1 MTRPESTTTLETLA
15 GAGGRTEAG
24 MADRASTEGTGEQ
37 DGRVAGETS
46 HLSMEQVHDLF
57 YEFLNA
63 VAHPRRRDRDG
74 SRDLTA
80 RLRAHLGSAPAD
92 RPVVKAA
99 YPPYDLPNVHLALER
114 WFAAD
119 GRGYELIGMR
129 GAQHHGE
136 LTLGD
141 ILESADRYDRFVI
154 GAVDYAHL
162 PIAPDTELP
171 CVSCGFYLGT
181 DGDERFAILLRGPA
195 DEYGRNKA
203 ELEVLAENKEFA
215 DRLLAELDTLVREH
229 NVFRG
234 QVLSFEGS
242 EFGHGLG
249 PFRFH
254 RRPGLGREEIVL
266 PEGLLERVERQV
278 VGVARRRE
286 QLRAAG
292 QHLRRGLLLY
302 GPPGTG
308 KTHTI
313 RYLLSHLP
321 QFTVVVL
328 AGTSIDAI
336 GPACA
341 LARMLQPALV
351 VLEDCDLIAEARDYG
366 GGEQPLLFQ
375 VLNEMDGLGDDADV
389 AFLLTTNRADLLEPA
404 LVQRP
409 GRVDLAVEIP
419 LPDAEG
425 RARLLDLYGA
435 GLDLGK
441 DIADEVVAR
450 TEGTTASFTKE
461 LVRRSVLIAA
471 ERESARTEPEDV
483 RAALDELLSDQDRLT
498 RRLLGVRG
506 GTDVEDEDWM
516 PGEEQEEHAG
526 EYFYGGV
533 HPAPGPG
540 PYPGT
545 PPGPG
550 PFPGMPPGFYDP
562 PPPGMPRR

>member
-1 MTRPESTTTLETLA
+1 MRA
-15 GAGGRTEAG
+15 VHRDQEAG
-24 MADRASTEGTGEQ
+24 MAEEAGSQRQARVQAPRSLDHVSELFEEFLSAVARTARNEQ
-37 DGRVAGETS
+37 EDGRN
-46 HLSMEQVHDLF
+46 LS
-57 YEFLNA
+57 
-63 VAHPRRRDRDG
+63 
-74 SRDLTA
+74 T
-80 RLRAHLGSAPAD
+80 RLMAHLGSTPAD

-99 YPPYDLPNVHLALER
+99 YPPYELPNVHLALER
-114 WFAAD
+114 WFDAGPD
-119 GRGYELIGMR
+119 RSYELIGLR
-129 GAQHHGE
+129 GGRHRGD

-141 ILESADRYDRFVI
+141 ILDASDRFDRFVI

-162 PIAPDTELP
+162 PVAPDTELA
-171 CVSCGFYLGT
+171 CVSCGFYLGRE
-181 DGDERFAILLRGPA
+181 GDERFAVLLRGPQ
-195 DEYGRNKA
+195 DEYGRSKV
-203 ELEVLAENKEFA
+203 EVEVLARDKEFA
-215 DRLLAELDTLVREH
+215 DRLLAEFDTLVREE

-254 RRPGLGREEIVL
+254 RRPDLTRTDIVL
-266 PEGLLERVERQV
+266 PTGLLERLERQV
-278 VGVARRRE
+278 MGVARRRE

-321 QFTVVVL
+321 QFTVVIL
-328 AGTSIDAI
+328 AGTSISAI

-366 GGEQPLLFQ
+366 GGDQPLLFQ

-404 LVQRP
+404 LAQRP
-409 GRVDLAVEIP
+409 GRIDLAVEIP
-419 LPDAEG
+419 LPDGEG

-435 GLDLGK
+435 GLGLGK
-441 DIADEVVAR
+441 DVLDEVVAR
-450 TEGTTASFTKE
+450 TEGTTASFAKE

-471 ERESARTEPEDV
+471 ERESPRTEPDDV
-483 RAALDELLSDQDRLT
+483 RAALDELLSDQDYLT

-506 GTDVEDEDWM
+506 EDE
-516 PGEEQEEHAG
+516 GEPVPVPQ
-526 EYFYGGV
+526 
-533 HPAPGPG
+533 
-540 PYPGT
+540 
-545 PPGPG
+545 
-550 PFPGMPPGFYDP
+550 D
-562 PPPGMPRR
+562 

>member
-1 MTRPESTTTLETLA
+1 MGQPDEVEILSTDEYKRRYGAEREPSPLSLE
-15 GAGGRTEAG
+15 
-24 MADRASTEGTGEQ
+24 
-37 DGRVAGETS
+37 RVNE
-46 HLSMEQVHDLF
+46 LF
-57 YEFLNA
+57 HEFLMA
-63 VAHPRRRDRDG
+63 VARPKRSDADG
-74 SRDLTA
+74 SRDLA
-80 RLRAHLGSAPAD
+80 KRLREHLGSAPTD
-92 RPVVKAA
+92 RPVVKSA
-99 YPPYDLPNVHLALER
+99 YAPFDLPNVHLALER

-119 GRGYELIGMR
+119 GRSYELVGMR
-129 GAQHHGE
+129 GAQHHGD

-141 ILESADRYDRFVI
+141 IIEAADRYDRFVI

-162 PIAPDTELP
+162 PVSPDRELA
-171 CVSCGFYLGT
+171 CVSCGFYLGAE
-181 DGDERFAILLRGPA
+181 GDERFAVLLRGPQDA
-195 DEYGRNKA
+195 YGRNKV
-203 ELEVLAENKEFA
+203 ELEVLARDKEFA
-215 DRLLAELDTLVREH
+215 DRLLAGIDALVREH

-242 EFGHGLG
+242 QFGHGLG

-254 RRPGLGREEIVL
+254 RRPGLTRDDIVL
-266 PEGLLERVERQV
+266 PAGLLERVERQV

-328 AGTSIDAI
+328 SGESIDAI

-366 GGEQPLLFQ
+366 NGEQPLLFQ

-404 LVQRP
+404 LIQRP

-425 RARLLDLYGA
+425 RAALLALYGA
-435 GLDLGK
+435 GLGLGQ
-441 DIADEVVAR
+441 DVADEVVAR

-471 ERESARTEPEDV
+471 ERESPRTEPSDIRE
-483 RAALDELLSDQDRLT
+483 ALDELMSDRDRLT
-498 RRLLGVRG
+498 RRLLGVRNAS
-506 GTDVEDEDWM
+506 EDEEDEEEGDEDYDGRGHGGPPSGEWLLGPR
-516 PGEEQEEHAG
+516 PGR
-526 EYFYGGV
+526 
-533 HPAPGPG
+533 AP
-540 PYPGT
+540 
-545 PPGPG
+545 
-550 PFPGMPPGFYDP
+550 
-562 PPPGMPRR
+562 R

>member
-1 MTRPESTTTLETLA
+1 MGEPDGVEIVSSDEYERRY
-15 GAGGRTEAG
+15 GAGREP
-24 MADRASTEGTGEQ
+24 SPLSLE
-37 DGRVAGETS
+37 RVNE
-46 HLSMEQVHDLF
+46 LF
-57 YEFLNA
+57 HEFLTA
-63 VAHPRRRDRDG
+63 VARPRRSDADG
-74 SRDLTA
+74 SRDLA
-80 RLRAHLGSAPAD
+80 KRLREHLGSAPTD

-99 YPPYDLPNVHLALER
+99 YAPFDLPNVHLALER

-119 GRGYELIGMR
+119 GRSYELVGMR

-141 ILESADRYDRFVI
+141 IIEAADRYDRFVI
-154 GAVDYAHL
+154 GAVDYAHM
-162 PIAPDTELP
+162 PVSPDEELA
-171 CVSCGFYLGT
+171 CVSCGFYLGAE
-181 DGDERFAILLRGPA
+181 GEERFAVLLRGPQ
-195 DEYGRNKA
+195 DEYGRNKV
-203 ELEVLAENKEFA
+203 EIEVLAGQKEFA
-215 DRLLAELDTLVREH
+215 DRLLAELDALVREH

-234 QVLSFEGS
+234 QVLSFEGA

-254 RRPGLGREEIVL
+254 RRPGLTREDIVL
-266 PEGLLERVERQV
+266 PAGLLERVERQV

-321 QFTVVVL
+321 QFTVVIL
-328 AGTSIDAI
+328 SGESIDAI

-351 VLEDCDLIAEARDYG
+351 VLEDCDLIAEARDHG

-425 RARLLDLYGA
+425 RAALLALYGGGL
-435 GLDLGK
+435 GLDE
-441 DIADEVVAR
+441 DITEEVVTR

-461 LVRRSVLIAA
+461 LVRRAVLIGA
-471 ERESARTEPEDV
+471 EREAPRTEPADV
-483 RAALDELLSDQDRLT
+483 REALDELLSDRDRLT
-498 RRLLGVRG
+498 RRLLGVRDG
-506 GTDVEDEDWM
+506 SEDEEWFSQD
-516 PGEEQEEHAG
+516 GEDDDADMHGGPPSG
-526 EYFYGGV
+526 EWFLG
-533 HPAPGPG
+533 PRPGPS
-540 PYPGT
+540 PRP
-545 PPGPG
+545 
-550 PFPGMPPGFYDP
+550 
-562 PPPGMPRR
+562 PRR

>member
-1 MTRPESTTTLETLA
+1 MGEPG
-15 GAGGRTEAG
+15 GAEILSNDEYKARYGEGREPSPLSL
-24 MADRASTEGTGEQ
+24 DRVNE
-37 DGRVAGETS
+37 
-46 HLSMEQVHDLF
+46 LF
-57 YEFLNA
+57 YEFLTA
-63 VAHPRRRDRDG
+63 VARPKRTDADG
-74 SRDLTA
+74 SRDLA
-80 RLRAHLGSAPAD
+80 KRLRDHLGSAPTD

-99 YPPYDLPNVHLALER
+99 YASFDLPNVHLALER
-114 WFAAD
+114 WFAAA
-119 GRGYELIGMR
+119 GRTHELIGMR

-141 ILESADRYDRFVI
+141 IIEAADRYDRFVI

-162 PIAPDTELP
+162 PVSPDEELA
-171 CVSCGFYLGT
+171 CVSCGFYLGAE
-181 DGDERFAILLRGPA
+181 GDERFAVLLRGPQ
-195 DEYGRNKA
+195 DEYGRNKV
-203 ELEVLAENKEFA
+203 ELEVLASEKEFG
-215 DRLLAELDTLVREH
+215 DRFLAEIDSLLREH

-254 RRPGLGREEIVL
+254 RRPDLTRTDIVL
-266 PEGLLERVERQV
+266 PAGLLERVERQV

-328 AGTSIDAI
+328 SGESIGAI

-351 VLEDCDLIAEARDYG
+351 VLEDCDLIAESRDYG

-389 AFLLTTNRADLLEPA
+389 TFLLTTNRADLLEPA

-419 LPDAEG
+419 LPDAAG
-425 RARLLDLYGA
+425 RRALLALYGG

-441 DIADEVVAR
+441 EIAEEVVVR

-471 ERESARTEPEDV
+471 ERESARTEPRDV
-483 RAALDELLSDQDRLT
+483 REALDELLSDGDRLT

-506 GTDVEDEDWM
+506 AEDIEDEDWM
-516 PGEEQEEHAG
+516 
-526 EYFYGGV
+526 GGDEGDDGGDDEGGRV
-533 HPAPGPG
+533 RVVRDLRPGPG
-540 PYPGT
+540 LHPRY
-545 PPGPG
+545 
-550 PFPGMPPGFYDP
+550 PGMPPGRYDP
-562 PPPGMPRR
+562 PLR

>member
-1 MTRPESTTTLETLA
+1 MGESGGLEIMSSEEYERRH
-15 GAGGRTEAG
+15 GAEREP
-24 MADRASTEGTGEQ
+24 SSLPLEQ
-37 DGRVAGETS
+37 INE
-46 HLSMEQVHDLF
+46 LF
-57 YEFLNA
+57 YEFLTA
-63 VAHPRRRDRDG
+63 VARPRRREDEAARNL
-74 SRDLTA
+74 SK
-80 RLRAHLGSAPAD
+80 RLRDHLGTAPAD

-119 GRGYELIGMR
+119 KRSYELVGMR

-141 ILESADRYDRFVI
+141 ILEAADRYDRFTI

-162 PIAPDTELP
+162 PISPDEELA
-171 CVSCGFYLGT
+171 CVSCGFYLGA
-181 DGDERFAILLRGPA
+181 DGENRFAVLLRGPA
-195 DEYGRNKA
+195 DEYGRNKV
-203 ELEVLAENKEFA
+203 EIEVLAQDKEFA
-215 DRLLAELDTLVREH
+215 DRLLAEIDRLVREH
-229 NVFRG
+229 NIFQG

-242 EFGHGLG
+242 QFGHGLG

-254 RRPGLGREEIVL
+254 RRPALTRDDIVL

-351 VLEDCDLIAEARDYG
+351 VLEDCDLIAEARDHG

-404 LVQRP
+404 LIQRP

-419 LPDAEG
+419 LPDAQG

-435 GLDLGK
+435 GLDFGK
-441 DIADEVVAR
+441 EVADEVVSR

-471 ERESARTEPEDV
+471 ERESPRTEPSDL
-483 RAALDELLSDQDRLT
+483 RTALDELLSDRDQLT

-506 GTDVEDEDWM
+506 PEDGDEDAD
-516 PGEEQEEHAG
+516 G
-526 EYFYGGV
+526 Y
-533 HPAPGPG
+533 
-540 PYPGT
+540 
-545 PPGPG
+545 
-550 PFPGMPPGFYDP
+550 
-562 PPPGMPRR
+562 

>member
-1 MTRPESTTTLETLA
+1 MGESHEVEIVSSDEYKA
-15 GAGGRTEAG
+15 RYGAEREA
-24 MADRASTEGTGEQ
+24 SP
-37 DGRVAGETS
+37 
-46 HLSMEQVHDLF
+46 LSLDQVNELF
-57 YEFLNA
+57 TEFLMA
-63 VAHPRRRDRDG
+63 VARPRGKGRDGDRDL
-74 SRDLTA
+74 SK
-80 RLRAHLGSAPAD
+80 RLRDHLGSPPTD

-99 YPPYDLPNVHLALER
+99 YAPYDLPNVHLALER
-114 WFAAD
+114 WFSAN
-119 GRGYELIGMR
+119 GCSYELVGMR
-129 GAQHHGE
+129 GGQHHGD

-141 ILESADRYDRFVI
+141 ILDSADRYDRFVL

-162 PIAPDTELP
+162 PVSPDEELA
-171 CVSCGFYLGT
+171 CVSCGFYLGQE
-181 DGDERFAILLRGPA
+181 DDAWFAVLLRGPR
-195 DEYGRNKA
+195 DEYGRNKV
-203 ELEVLAENKEFA
+203 EIEVLAQETEFA
-215 DRLLAELDTLVREH
+215 NRLLEEIDALIRAH

-254 RRPGLGREEIVL
+254 RRPGLTRDDIVL
-266 PEGLLERVERQV
+266 PDGLLERVERQV

-321 QFTVVVL
+321 EFTIVIL
-328 AGTSIDAI
+328 SGTSIEAI

-419 LPDAEG
+419 LPDAES
-425 RARLLDLYGA
+425 RARLLGLYGS
-435 GLDLGK
+435 GLGLGQE
-441 DIADEVVAR
+441 IADEVVAR

-461 LVRRSVLIAA
+461 LVRRSVLISA
-471 ERESARTEPEDV
+471 EREAESTQPEDV
-483 RAALDELLSDQDRLT
+483 RTALDELLSDRDHLT
-498 RRLLGVRG
+498 RRLLGVG
-506 GTDVEDEDWM
+506 GVGEADGAEMEDIGDMEDE
-516 PGEEQEEHAG
+516 A
-526 EYFYGGV
+526 
-533 HPAPGPG
+533 
-540 PYPGT
+540 
-545 PPGPG
+545 
-550 PFPGMPPGFYDP
+550 DP
-562 PPPGMPRR
+562 VP

>member
-1 MTRPESTTTLETLA
+1 MGEPDGVEIVSSQEYRARYGPE
-15 GAGGRTEAG
+15 REA
-24 MADRASTEGTGEQ
+24 SP
-37 DGRVAGETS
+37 
-46 HLSMEQVHDLF
+46 LSLEQVNELF
-57 YEFLNA
+57 YEFLTA
-63 VAHPRRRDRDG
+63 VARPKRTDADGRRDLAR
-74 SRDLTA
+74 
-80 RLRAHLGSAPAD
+80 RLRDHLGSAPTD

-99 YPPYDLPNVHLALER
+99 YASFDLPNVHLALER

-119 GRGYELIGMR
+119 GRSHELIGMR
-129 GAQHHGE
+129 GAQHHGD

-141 ILESADRYDRFVI
+141 IIDAADRYDRFVV

-162 PIAPDTELP
+162 PISPDEELA
-171 CVSCGFYLGT
+171 CVSCGFYLGAE
-181 DGDERFAILLRGPA
+181 GDERFAVLLRGPQ
-195 DEYGRNKA
+195 DEYGRNKV
-203 ELEVLAENKEFA
+203 EVEVLAGAKEFA
-215 DRLLAELDTLVREH
+215 DRLLADIDALVREH

-254 RRPGLGREEIVL
+254 RRPGLTSDDVVL
-266 PEGLLERVERQV
+266 PAGLLERVERQV

-321 QFTVVVL
+321 QFTAVIL
-328 AGTSIDAI
+328 SGESIRAI

-351 VLEDCDLIAEARDYG
+351 VLEDCDLIAESRDYG

-425 RARLLDLYGA
+425 RAALLALYGA
-435 GLDLGK
+435 GLGLGK

-471 ERESARTEPEDV
+471 ERESPGTEPEHV
-483 RAALDELLSDQDRLT
+483 REALDELLSDRDRLT
-498 RRLLGVRG
+498 RRLLGVRDG
-506 GTDVEDEDWM
+506 NEDDEWPAREDKEDEEGD
-516 PGEEQEEHAG
+516 EE
-526 EYFYGGV
+526 
-533 HPAPGPG
+533 
-540 PYPGT
+540 
-545 PPGPG
+545 
-550 PFPGMPPGFYDP
+550 
-562 PPPGMPRR
+562 R

>member
-1 MTRPESTTTLETLA
+1 MGEPGDVEILSSKEYEARYGEHREPSPLSIDRINELFSEFLMAVARPE
-15 GAGGRTEAG
+15 R
-24 MADRASTEGTGEQ
+24 AD
-37 DGRVAGETS
+37 
-46 HLSMEQVHDLF
+46 
-57 YEFLNA
+57 
-63 VAHPRRRDRDG
+63 PDG
-74 SRDLTA
+74 SRDLA
-80 RLRAHLGSAPAD
+80 KRLRDHLGAAPTD

-99 YPPYDLPNVHLALER
+99 YASFELPNVHLALER
-114 WFAAD
+114 WFATD
-119 GRGYELIGMR
+119 GRTHELIGMR

-141 ILESADRYDRFVI
+141 IIDAADRYDRFVV
-154 GAVDYAHL
+154 GAVDYAQL
-162 PIAPDTELP
+162 PVSPDAELA

-181 DGDERFAILLRGPA
+181 DGEERFAVLLRGPQ
-195 DEYGRNKA
+195 DEYGRNKV
-203 ELEVLAENKEFA
+203 EVEVLAADKEFA
-215 DRLLAELDTLVREH
+215 DRLLAEVDVLVRAH

-254 RRPGLGREEIVL
+254 RRPGLTRDDIVL
-266 PEGLLERVERQV
+266 PAGLLERVERQV

-286 QLRAAG
+286 QLLAAG

-321 QFTVVVL
+321 QFTVVIL
-328 AGTSIDAI
+328 SGESISAI
-336 GPACA
+336 GPACS

-425 RARLLDLYGA
+425 RAALLALYGG
-435 GLDLGK
+435 GLGLGGE
-441 DIADEVVAR
+441 ITDEVVAR

-471 ERESARTEPEDV
+471 ERESARTEAGDV
-483 RAALDELLSDQDRLT
+483 REALDELLSDRDRLT

-506 GTDVEDEDWM
+506 ARDIEDEEWTED
-516 PGEEQEEHAG
+516 
-526 EYFYGGV
+526 
-533 HPAPGPG
+533 
-540 PYPGT
+540 
-545 PPGPG
+545 
-550 PFPGMPPGFYDP
+550 
-562 PPPGMPRR
+562 

>member
-1 MTRPESTTTLETLA
+1 MAEPGKVTVEILGTDEYEAKYGESREPSALSI
-15 GAGGRTEAG
+15 
-24 MADRASTEGTGEQ
+24 DRINE
-37 DGRVAGETS
+37 
-46 HLSMEQVHDLF
+46 LF
-57 YEFLNA
+57 HEFLLA
-63 VAHPRRRDRDG
+63 VARPKRADSDG
-74 SRDLTA
+74 SRDLA
-80 RLRAHLGSAPAD
+80 KRLRDHLGSAPTD
-92 RPVVKAA
+92 RPVVKTA
-99 YPPYDLPNVHLALER
+99 YAPFDLPNVHLALER

-119 GRGYELIGMR
+119 GRTHELIGMR
-129 GAQHHGE
+129 GGRHHGE

-141 ILESADRYDRFVI
+141 IIDAADRYDRFVV
-154 GAVDYAHL
+154 GAVDYAQL
-162 PIAPDTELP
+162 PISPDAELA

-181 DGDERFAILLRGPA
+181 DGEERFAVLLRGPQ
-195 DEYGRNKA
+195 DEYGRNKV
-203 ELEVLAENKEFA
+203 EVEVLASEKEFA
-215 DRLLAELDTLVREH
+215 DRLLAEVDALIREH

-242 EFGHGLG
+242 QFGHGLG

-254 RRPGLGREEIVL
+254 RRPGLTRDEIIM
-266 PEGLLERVERQV
+266 PSGLLERVERQV

-286 QLRAAG
+286 RLREAG

-308 KTHTI
+308 KTHTL

-321 QFTVVVL
+321 QFTVVIL
-328 AGTSIDAI
+328 SGESINAI

-351 VLEDCDLIAEARDYG
+351 VLEDCDLVAEARDYG

-404 LVQRP
+404 LAQRP

-425 RARLLDLYGA
+425 RASLLDLYA
-435 GLDLGK
+435 GGLGLGQ

-471 ERESARTEPEDV
+471 ERESARTEARDV
-483 RAALDELLSDQDRLT
+483 REALDELLSDRDRLT
-498 RRLLGVRG
+498 RRLLGVP
-506 GTDVEDEDWM
+506 GTRDIEDEEWTED
-516 PGEEQEEHAG
+516 
-526 EYFYGGV
+526 
-533 HPAPGPG
+533 
-540 PYPGT
+540 
-545 PPGPG
+545 
-550 PFPGMPPGFYDP
+550 
-562 PPPGMPRR
+562 

>member
-1 MTRPESTTTLETLA
+1 MGEP
-15 GAGGRTEAG
+15 GGVEIVSSAEYEARYG
-24 MADRASTEGTGEQ
+24 KDREPSP
-37 DGRVAGETS
+37 
-46 HLSMEQVHDLF
+46 LSLDRISELF
-57 YEFLNA
+57 YEFLAA
-63 VAHPRRRDRDG
+63 VARPKRTDADG
-74 SRDLTA
+74 SRDLA
-80 RLRAHLGSAPAD
+80 KRLRDHLGSAPTD

-99 YPPYDLPNVHLALER
+99 YASYDLPNVHLALER

-119 GRGYELIGMR
+119 GRTHELIGMR
-129 GAQHHGE
+129 GSQHHGE

-141 ILESADRYDRFVI
+141 ILEVADRHQRFVV

-162 PIAPDTELP
+162 PVSPDEELA

-181 DGDERFAILLRGPA
+181 EGDERFAVLLRGPQ
-195 DEYGRNKA
+195 DEYGRNKV
-203 ELEVLAENKEFA
+203 ELEVLAGEKEFG
-215 DRLLAELDTLVREH
+215 DRFLAEIDALLREH

-254 RRPGLGREEIVL
+254 RRPDLTRDDIVL
-266 PEGLLERVERQV
+266 PAGLLDRVERQV

-321 QFTVVVL
+321 QFTVVIL
-328 AGTSIDAI
+328 SGESIGAI

-389 AFLLTTNRADLLEPA
+389 TFLLTTNRADLLEPA

-419 LPDAEG
+419 LPDAAG
-425 RARLLDLYGA
+425 RAALLGLYGS
-435 GLDLGK
+435 GLGLGQ

-471 ERESARTEPEDV
+471 ERESDRTEGQDV
-483 RAALDELLSDQDRLT
+483 REALDELLSDGDRLT

-506 GTDVEDEDWM
+506 AEDIEDEDWM
-516 PGEEQEEHAG
+516 ADGDEDGGGEVRVVRG
-526 EYFYGGV
+526 LR
-533 HPAPGPG
+533 PGPG
-540 PYPGT
+540 LYPGY
-545 PPGPG
+545 
-550 PFPGMPPGFYDP
+550 PGMPPGRYDP
-562 PPPGMPRR
+562 PLR

>member
-1 MTRPESTTTLETLA
+1 MGESTEPIDLE
-15 GAGGRTEAG
+15 
-24 MADRASTEGTGEQ
+24 
-37 DGRVAGETS
+37 RVSE
-46 HLSMEQVHDLF
+46 LF
-57 YEFLNA
+57 YDFLTA
-63 VAHPRRRDRDG
+63 VAHPHRPDHNDPTRNL
-74 SRDLTA
+74 SN
-80 RLRAHLGSAPAD
+80 RLRKHLGATPTD

-99 YPPYDLPNVHLALER
+99 YAPYDLPNVHLALER
-114 WFAAD
+114 WFATPT
-119 GRGYELIGMR
+119 RTHELIGLR
-129 GAQHHGE
+129 GSQHHGD

-141 ILESADRYDRFVI
+141 ILEAADRYDRFTI

-162 PIAPDTELP
+162 PVSPDEELA

-181 DGDERFAILLRGPA
+181 EADERFAVLLRGPQ
-195 DEYGRNKA
+195 DEYGRNKV
-203 ELEVLAENKEFA
+203 EIEVLATNTEFA
-215 DRLLAELDTLVREH
+215 DRFLAEIDALVRER
-229 NVFRG
+229 NIFRG

-254 RRPGLGREEIVL
+254 RRPDLTRDDIVL
-266 PEGLLERVERQV
+266 PAGLLERVERQV

-321 QFTVVVL
+321 QFTVVIL
-328 AGTSIDAI
+328 AGTSIQAI

-425 RARLLDLYGA
+425 RARLLGLYGS
-435 GLDLGK
+435 GLGLGE
-441 DIADEVVAR
+441 DVAAEVVTR

-461 LVRRSVLIAA
+461 LVRRAVLIAA
-471 ERESARTEPEDV
+471 ERESERTRPADV
-483 RAALDELLSDQDRLT
+483 RAALDELLSDHDRLT
-498 RRLLGVRG
+498 RRLLGVQ
-506 GTDVEDEDWM
+506 
-516 PGEEQEEHAG
+516 GENEAEEEAT
-526 EYFYGGV
+526 EAETETETAAAS
-533 HPAPGPG
+533 AP
-540 PYPGT
+540 
-545 PPGPG
+545 
-550 PFPGMPPGFYDP
+550 
-562 PPPGMPRR
+562 

>member
-1 MTRPESTTTLETLA
+1 MGEPGGVEFMSEAEYERRY
-15 GAGGRTEAG
+15 GAEREA
-24 MADRASTEGTGEQ
+24 SP
-37 DGRVAGETS
+37 
-46 HLSMEQVHDLF
+46 LSLQQISELF
-57 YEFLNA
+57 YQFLAA
-63 VAHPRRRDRDG
+63 VARPRTKDYDPARN
-74 SRDLTA
+74 LTE
-80 RLRAHLGSAPAD
+80 RLRAHLGTAPGD

-99 YPPYDLPNVHLALER
+99 YPPYDLPNVQLALEK

-119 GRGYELIGMR
+119 GRSYELVGMR
-129 GAQHHGE
+129 GAQNRTD

-141 ILESADRYDRFVI
+141 ILEAADRHDRFTI

-162 PIAPDTELP
+162 PISPDAELA
-171 CVSCGFYLGT
+171 CVSCGFYLGA
-181 DGDERFAILLRGPA
+181 DGEDRFAVLLRGPA
-195 DEYGRNKA
+195 DEYGHNKV
-203 ELEVLAENKEFA
+203 EIEVLAQDKEFA
-215 DRLLAELDTLVREH
+215 DRLLAEIDVLVREH
-229 NVFRG
+229 NIFRG

-254 RRPGLGREEIVL
+254 RRPALTRDDIVL

-321 QFTVVVL
+321 QFTVVIL
-328 AGTSIDAI
+328 SGTSIEAI

-351 VLEDCDLIAEARDYG
+351 VLEDCDLIAEARDHG
-366 GGEQPLLFQ
+366 SGEQPLLFQ
-375 VLNEMDGLGDDADV
+375 ILNEMDGLGDDADV

-419 LPDAEG
+419 LPDAPG
-425 RARLLDLYGA
+425 RARLLGLYGT
-435 GLDLGK
+435 GLDL
-441 DIADEVVAR
+441 DEETTAEVVTR
-450 TEGTTASFTKE
+450 TEGTTASFTRE

-471 ERESARTEPEDV
+471 ERESARTEPADL
-483 RAALDELLSDQDRLT
+483 RAALDELLSDHDQLT
-498 RRLLGVRG
+498 RRLLGVSS
-506 GTDVEDEDWM
+506 
-516 PGEEQEEHAG
+516 
-526 EYFYGGV
+526 
-533 HPAPGPG
+533 PA
-540 PYPGT
+540 T
-545 PPGPG
+545 E
-550 PFPGMPPGFYDP
+550 P
-562 PPPGMPRR
+562 PPPAATPRPE